1 MGKKTK
7 EHREKVEKRNRRIG
21 QQKYAIQNA
30 LNKVMKEMAEKAEAD
45 KLQVKI
51 GDNNVPFE
59 VVAEPLETGIKGFE
73 SGNIVDFK
81 ESNPELLEADFDK
94 DNEPEF
100 DSAGFTI
107 EDREIDIN
115 ADGAF
120 IESKIETEQEEE

>member
-1 MGKKTK
+1 MGKKAK
-7 EHREKVEKRNRRIG
+7 EHRAKVEKRNRIVA
-21 QQKYAIQNA
+21 QQKYAMQNA
-30 LNKVMKEMAEKAEAD
+30 LNKVMKEMTEKMEAE
-45 KLQVKI
+45 KLQVKV
-51 GDNNVPFE
+51 GDENVPFE
-59 VVAEPLETGIKGFE
+59 FVAEPMETGIKGFE

-120 IESKIETEQEEE
+120 VESNIETEEEE

>member
-1 MGKKTK
+1 
-7 EHREKVEKRNRRIG
+7 
-21 QQKYAIQNA
+21 
-30 LNKVMKEMAEKAEAD
+30 
-45 KLQVKI
+45 
-51 GDNNVPFE
+51 
-59 VVAEPLETGIKGFE
+59 LETGIKGFE

-115 ADGAF
+115 VDGAF